1 MKKWKQILGVA
12 LLILLGGLG
21 GSLVTKAYLVRWH
34 LLMGSSPQARTDY
47 VMGRLSKELNLR
59 DDQKTKIQ
67 AIVRQLEEE
76 GQKRKRENIERM
88 MKEISAELDGD
99 QQKKLEVLK
108 KRSDKWKKKLEKGY
122 LKHATTYLFR

>member
-12 LLILLGGLG
+12 LLIILGGLG
-21 GSLVTKAYLVRWH
+21 GSIVTKAYLVRWH
-34 LLMGSSPQARTDY
+34 LLMGSSSQARTDY
-47 VMGRLSKELNLR
+47 IMRRLPKELSLR
-59 DDQKTKIQ
+59 EDQKTKIE

-88 MKEISAELDGD
+88 MKGISGELDGE

-108 KRSDKWKKKLEKGY
+108 KRSEMRKKRLEKSY
-122 LKHATTYLFR
+122 LRQGTPFLPW